1 MENVVE
7 EEKEE
12 EEEEEKAEKAEEQ
25 MIKTP
30 SKKAD
35 DKNKALLDTAD
46 KTAHELGKAN
56 KDDQPAAVDKGG
68 GQSFLGLLQ
77 QKQQAASGTYFA
89 DKGKG
94 LAHEVPCVLH
104 LRSSDASSVPAHKKP
119 KVVPTTAVTTT
130 EAQPEAQGK
139 QPKAQPKSKAQPNP
153 LPKSSEEQP
162 PKRQKTKR

>member
-1 MENVVE
+1 
-7 EEKEE
+7 
-12 EEEEEKAEKAEEQ
+12 

-35 DKNKALLDTAD
+35 DKNKALVDTAD
-46 KTAHELGKAN
+46 MTAHELGKAN

-68 GQSFLGLLQ
+68 GQSFLGVLQ

-94 LAHEVPCVLH
+94 LAHDVG
-104 LRSSDASSVPAHKKP
+104 DDDGGDTSSVPAHKKP

-130 EAQPEAQGK
+130 EAQPEAEGK

-162 PKRQKTKR
+162 PKRKKAKR